1 MPFQGNFFGFNFL
14 DVFVCPNA
22 GPLSRKLPMRVS
34 EKLAYIKSM
43 NPTVIQAIF
52 GPAFLIMGLSHL
64 LQPKLWVRFFE
75 VVKQSGVAA
84 IIIPMYTLPFGLV
97 LIATH
102 NIWRWDWPLFLTI
115 AGWGMTIKSAA
126 YLLVPTLADRMLAK
140 KMATTPRSY
149 QIVGAISAIFGAIIT
164 WQAWTKL

>member
-1 MPFQGNFFGFNFL
+1 
-14 DVFVCPNA
+14 
-22 GPLSRKLPMRVS
+22 
-34 EKLAYIKSM
+34 M
-43 NPTVIQAIF
+43 NPTLIQAIF

-64 LQPKLWVRFFE
+64 LQPNSWVRFFE

-102 NIWRWDWPLFLTI
+102 NIWTFDWPVFLTI

-126 YLLVPTLADRMLAK
+126 YLLVPTLADRMLDK
-140 KMATTPRSY
+140 KIATTPRSY
-149 QIVGAISAIFGAIIT
+149 QIVGAISAMFGAILI
-164 WQAWTKL
+164 WESWTKL